1 MTAVTGAPLAVETSG
16 LGKRYGRL
24 WALQECSLM
33 IPKGRVTALVGPNG
47 AGKTTLLRMLAGLSA
62 PTTGSAAVL
71 GRPPGQSEEFLSSI
85 GYLAQDIPLYKRL
98 SADEHLEIGAGLNR
112 RWDASGARERLAALR
127 IPLDRPVSALS
138 GGQRAQ
144 VALGLALAKR
154 PRVLLLDEPVAAL
167 DPLARRKFLTSL
179 AEAVAE
185 GDLSV
190 VLSSHLLHDLERV
203 CDHVVLLSASRAQIC
218 DDIDHILATH
228 KMLVGPRRKL
238 SDVER
243 GVNVVKA
250 TQTANQTRL
259 IVRADG
265 PVLDPSWQVDEVGL
279 EDIVLAY
286 MGQEELEDEGHPV
299 PLGAAS

>member
-16 LGKRYGRL
+16 LGKRYGGL
-24 WALQECSLM
+24 WALQECSLR

-71 GRPPGQSEEFLSSI
+71 GCPPGQSEEFLSSI

-98 SADEHLEIGAGLNR
+98 SADEHLEIGARLNR

-154 PRVLLLDEPVAAL
+154 PQVLLLDEPVAAL

-218 DDIDHILATH
+218 DDIGHILATH

-238 SDVER
+238 SDLER

-286 MGQEELEDEGHPV
+286 MGQEELEDAGHPV
-299 PLGAAS
+299 PLWAAS